1 MEEPMRDILSDLD
14 RWRADNHPIALATVI
29 QTWGSSPRRA
39 GAKMA
44 LTPDGKISGSVS
56 GGCVEGAVY
65 ETGVEVLKSNHP
77 QLLHFGVADE
87 TAWEVGLACGG
98 SLDIFV
104 KSLDMTFF
112 ESLRTVLEEEQS
124 AVVVTV
130 VRGPEELLGS
140 EMLVRDDGYVTG
152 ALASQVFDKQALDLA
167 RETLAQGQSRRAI
180 LNEDLEVFMEAIL
193 PPSTLIAVGGVHITI
208 ALIALAKT
216 LGYRTIVI
224 DPRSAFGN
232 EERFP
237 NVDQLIPLW
246 PDEAFQQIPITRS
259 TAIAML
265 THDPK
270 LDDPA
275 LKIALPSQ
283 AFYVGAL
290 GSKTTQAKRRQRLL
304 EEGVLE
310 SQLSRLH
317 GPIGLEIG
325 AGTPEEIAMSIMA
338 EIVAARNNVEKEI
351 APIHTS

>member
-1 MEEPMRDILSDLD
+1 MRDILPDLD
-14 RWRADNHPIALATVI
+14 KWRADAERKSIALATVV

-44 LTPDGKISGSVS
+44 ITPDGKITGSVS

-65 ETGVEVLKSNHP
+65 ETGVDVLKSNRP

-98 SLDIFV
+98 SIDIFV
-104 KSLDMTFF
+104 KPLEGEFF
-112 ESLRTVLEEEQS
+112 RALREILVEEKTAVL
-124 AVVVTV
+124 VTV
-130 VRGPEELLGS
+130 IRGPAELLGR
-140 EMLVRDDGYVTG
+140 EMLVEEDGSVTG
-152 ALASQVFDKQALDLA
+152 SLSDELNKPAIDMA
-167 RETLAQGQSRRAI
+167 REILTQSESRRAM
-180 LNEDLEVFMEAIL
+180 LNDDIEVFAEVIL
-193 PPSTLIAVGGVHITI
+193 PPPTLIAVGGVHITI
-208 ALIALAKT
+208 ALMALAKT
-216 LGYRTIVI
+216 LGYRTVVI

-237 NVDQLIPLW
+237 NVDKLVQRW
-246 PDEAFQQIPITRS
+246 PDEAFEEIPLTRS
-259 TAIAML
+259 TAVAML

-275 LKIALPSQ
+275 LKIALPSP

-304 EEGVLE
+304 DDGMTEE
-310 SQLSRLH
+310 QLNRLH
-317 GPIGLEIG
+317 GPIGLKIG

-338 EIVAARNNVEKEI
+338 EVVAARNL
-351 APIHTS
+351 H